1 MMRRGRRLF
10 LMLAGIYLSG
20 MTLMNSQVLVESIA
34 AIVGNEVV
42 YLSDVEEMVN
52 EIRLRGDRTPTDQLR
67 CMVLQE
73 LLVSKLFLDQ
83 ARIDSISVTDEMVE
97 GEVNAQINDVIR
109 QAGSEQV
116 LMEYFKKSMI

>member
-10 LMLAGIYLSG
+10 LMLAGIILSG
-20 MTLMNSQVLVESIA
+20 MTLINSQVLVESIA

-42 YLSDVEEMVN
+42 YLSDIEEMVT
-52 EIRLRGDRTPTDQLR
+52 EIRLRGEKTPIDQLR

-83 ARIDSISVTDEMVE
+83 ARIDSITVSD
-97 GEVNAQINDVIR
+97 NAVKER
-109 QAGSEQV
+109 
-116 LMEYFKKSMI
+116 SMPRSITP